1 MAEKRLLTGIKP
13 SGSVHLGNYLGA
25 VKPFLQ
31 QQQEEQFDQT
41 FLFVANYHALTQR
54 MEGETLQQLTERIVL
69 DYLAMGLDPER
80 TVLFLQSDVPEV
92 TELTWILNNFIS
104 VSRLERAHA
113 YKDAIA
119 NGKEPNT
126 GLFDYPV
133 LMAADILLYQ
143 STHVPVG
150 QDQKQHLEI
159 TRDLA
164 HEVNYV
170 CNREVLT
177 VPEPRISEHTGTLS
191 GIDGRKMSKS
201 YDNTIEVFSDE
212 KTLKKQVMSIVTDS
226 KRPEEPKDPEECN
239 IFALHKHITSESELR
254 EIEKGYR
261 EGGLSYKESKQRL
274 FESLKDFLQPFWK
287 KREEL
292 EKNPHIVREVL
303 KSGADKARTTAEHTL
318 KDVRD
323 ELGLISYK
331 YF

>member
-1 MAEKRLLTGIKP
+1 MSEKRLLTGIKP
-13 SGSVHLGNYLGA
+13 SGSVHLGNYFGA
-25 VKPFLQ
+25 VKPFLEQ
-31 QQQEEQFDQT
+31 QQSEQFDQT

-54 MEGETLQQLTERIVL
+54 MEGTTLAHLTERIVL
-69 DYLAMGLDPER
+69 DYLAMGLNPEQ

-92 TELTWILNNFIS
+92 TELTWILNNFIG

-119 NGKEPNT
+119 NGKDPNA
-126 GLFDYPV
+126 GLFGYPV

-150 QDQKQHLEI
+150 HDQKQHLEI

-164 HEVNYV
+164 HEINYM
-170 CNREVLT
+170 CNTQVLT
-177 VPEPRISEHTGTLS
+177 IPEPCISEQTGTLP
-191 GIDGRKMSKS
+191 GTDGRKMSKS
-201 YDNTIEVFSDE
+201 YDNTIELFGGEE
-212 KTLKKQVMSIVTDS
+212 KLKKQVMSIVTDS

-239 IFALHKHITSESELR
+239 IFALHKHVTPESELR
-254 EIEKGYR
+254 EIEHGYR

-274 FESLKDFLQPFWK
+274 FESLKNFLFPFWK

-303 KSGADKARTTAEHTL
+303 KSGSDKARSTAEHTL
-318 KDVRD
+318 KEVRD

-331 YF
+331 SF